1 MQYSTSK
8 GINLYPTSGTASDW
22 YVYVYILPPSA
33 PLQQILLVMQ
43 SRFACMYSRFYSR
56 DAAGDYRSAGLTV
69 ELRDK
74 GEYGF
79 LLPAN
84 QVQCKTAKFTLENH
98 FEISVSFSK
107 PSKGV
112 KL

>member
-1 MQYSTSK
+1 MT
-8 GINLYPTSGTASDW
+8 GT
-22 YVYVYILPPSA
+22 YMYIPLPGA

-84 QVQCKTAKFTLENH
+84 QVQCTTTKFTLENH
-98 FEISVSFSK
+98 FEIGVSFSK
-107 PSKGV
+107 PSKGGEIV
-112 KL
+112 AWQAKILLS